1 MPYVCTVCGLLP
13 CIFFILIH
21 YKTVSGTVSEE
32 RSGNSVSLAG
42 QINGNAFSGT
52 QDGVTM
58 RGNFYGPQA
67 SELGGVF
74 QGKTTINNNR
84 DTSVM
89 GSFGASKQ

>member
-1 MPYVCTVCGLLP
+1 MCTVCGSLP
-13 CIFFILIH
+13 YIFFILTH